1 MRQASVFVKSLR
13 DQRMQVVGFGV
24 ALAVM
29 SSTAVFLWPS
39 VRDTLQNFELPA
51 AVKAFIGTDLSIATA
66 AGYLSAR
73 YFGWVDVLLIV
84 YAVLQGTG
92 AIAGEESAGTMDLL
106 LAQPIARRDVVLQKV
121 GAVVIGSAS
130 IIAIGWLGFAL
141 SIPFVNIGVSLLD
154 TAVASANMLPITL
167 LFFALSLWAGV
178 VAPSRGVAS
187 GMAIGFATAT
197 YFIST
202 LANGVESLRNLRY
215 ATPFYYYGSG
225 ASLVHGI
232 DWWHAGLLL
241 GISAAF
247 VVLTLRSFERRDV
260 STGGASDVD
269 IAGVLRRVVA
279 GRTGV

>member
-1 MRQASVFVKSLR
+1 MPRVSLFAKTMR
-13 DQRMQVVGFGV
+13 DQRWQVAGFGL
-24 ALAVM
+24 ALAAM

-84 YAVLQGTG
+84 YAVIQGTG
-92 AIAGEESAGTMDLL
+92 AIAGEESGGTMDLL
-106 LAQPIARRDVVLQKV
+106 LAQPITRRDVVLQKV
-121 GAVVIGSAS
+121 AATVIGGAL

-141 SIPFVNIGVSLLD
+141 SIPFVRIDVSLAD
-154 TAVASANMLPITL
+154 TAIASANMFPITL
-167 LFFALSLWAGV
+167 LFFALSLCAGA

-187 GMAIGFATAT
+187 AIAIGLATAW
-197 YFIST
+197 YFISI
-202 LANGVESLRNLRY
+202 LANGVESLHNLRY

-232 DWWHAGLLL
+232 DWWHVGLLL
-241 GISAAF
+241 GASAGLLALTIHAF
-247 VVLTLRSFERRDV
+247 
-260 STGGASDVD
+260 G
-269 IAGVLRRVVA
+269 RRVVSA
-279 GRTGV
+279 GGSADVDLAVTLRRIVGRGVT